1 MLANFKSLHSH
12 LQLLIWSTSFAFS
25 TVAAQSPYDLKVSVE
40 RSGANFKVQA
50 SYVVPVSEC
59 QAYAFLTDYEAAKNI
74 PGISESRVI
83 HRNANKVKVERV
95 AEERILF
102 IPIYLRSLLEFSE
115 ISDKRLEFTQLEG
128 DAKSYKGSWV
138 IEPDKNGTR
147 FVHQTS
153 FELETSIP
161 LFIIQYFLENSVRKR
176 FEIMAERA
184 IQQQV
189 TANTVCKK
197 YASL

>member
-1 MLANFKSLHSH
+1 MLVNFKSSSLYFNI
-12 LQLLIWSTSFAFS
+12 LIWSACFVCS
-25 TVAAQSPYDLKVSVE
+25 TVAAQPPFDLKVSIE
-40 RSGANFKVQA
+40 RSGANFQVHA
-50 SYVVPVSEC
+50 SYVVPVDEC
-59 QAYAFLTDYEAAKNI
+59 RAYAFLTDYEAAKNI
-74 PGISESRVI
+74 PGISESKVI

-128 DAKSYKGSWV
+128 DAKSYRGSWV

-147 FVHQTS
+147 FIHHAS

-161 LFIIQYFLENSVRKR
+161 LFIIQYFLENSARKR
-176 FEIMAERA
+176 FEVMAERVT
-184 IQQQV
+184 QQQI
-189 TANTVCKK
+189 TSNANCKK

>member
-1 MLANFKSLHSH
+1 MIINFKSLY
-12 LQLLIWSTSFAFS
+12 LYFKLLIWSASFACS
-25 TVAAQSPYDLKVSVE
+25 AVAAQSPFDLKVLVE

-59 QAYAFLTDYEAAKNI
+59 HAYAFLTDYESAKNI

-83 HRNANKVKVERV
+83 NRNANKVKVERV

-115 ISDKRLEFTQLEG
+115 ISDKRIEFTQLEG

-161 LFIIQYFLENSVRKR
+161 LFIIQYFLENSARKR
-176 FEIMAERA
+176 FEIMAERVT
-184 IQQQV
+184 QQQI
-189 TANTVCKK
+189 TTNTVCKK